1 MMSELETIETDVK
14 TELAA
19 LKARLVTLETAAKA
33 EVTTVW
39 TWLKTNVVGLVGHA
53 VSWSGIAWL
62 LIKKLV

>member
-1 MMSELETIETDVK
+1 
-14 TELAA
+14 